1 MLFVLSWNIFGPPS
15 FPRSGTLEYPV
26 LLCSKISYRVQE
38 PLTFIKSSDWV
49 SSSKLSDQCGY
60 DRCPA
65 KGNVGDQHRQ
75 FLPLH
80 RRLGLMASGIF
91 MRFRMVSVDAV
102 SVDAVSVD
110 AGIWSQR
117 VFMAELVAPRLFP
130 EKLVNLPSG
139 TQKRIKS

>member
-1 MLFVLSWNIFGPPS
+1 M
-15 FPRSGTLEYPV
+15 
-26 LLCSKISYRVQE
+26 SYRVQE

-49 SSSKLSDQCGY
+49 SSSELSDQGGY

-65 KGNVGDQHRQ
+65 KGNAGDQHRQ
-75 FLPLH
+75 FLPLK

-91 MRFRMVSVDAV
+91 IRFRMV

>member
-1 MLFVLSWNIFGPPS
+1 
-15 FPRSGTLEYPV
+15 
-26 LLCSKISYRVQE
+26 
-38 PLTFIKSSDWV
+38 
-49 SSSKLSDQCGY
+49 
-60 DRCPA
+60 
-65 KGNVGDQHRQ
+65 
-75 FLPLH
+75 
-80 RRLGLMASGIF
+80 MASGIF
-91 MRFRMVSVDAV
+91 MRFRMV

>member
-1 MLFVLSWNIFGPPS
+1 
-15 FPRSGTLEYPV
+15 
-26 LLCSKISYRVQE
+26 
-38 PLTFIKSSDWV
+38 
-49 SSSKLSDQCGY
+49 
-60 DRCPA
+60 
-65 KGNVGDQHRQ
+65 
-75 FLPLH
+75 
-80 RRLGLMASGIF
+80 
-91 MRFRMVSVDAV
+91 MRFRMVSVDAVSVDAVSVDAV

>member
-1 MLFVLSWNIFGPPS
+1 
-15 FPRSGTLEYPV
+15 
-26 LLCSKISYRVQE
+26 
-38 PLTFIKSSDWV
+38 
-49 SSSKLSDQCGY
+49 
-60 DRCPA
+60 
-65 KGNVGDQHRQ
+65 
-75 FLPLH
+75 
-80 RRLGLMASGIF
+80 